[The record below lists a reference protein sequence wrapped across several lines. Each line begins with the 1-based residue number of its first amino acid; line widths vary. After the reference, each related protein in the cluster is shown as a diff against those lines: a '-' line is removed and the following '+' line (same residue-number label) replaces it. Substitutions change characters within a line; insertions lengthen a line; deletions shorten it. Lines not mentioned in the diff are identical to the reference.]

1 MDLDFSL
8 NWRIAPAGSSPG
20 AGLPFPDPAR
30 AEAPE
35 DFAAAELAAVLGR
48 ICGEAPRAGAGSE
61 TDRIIILH
69 TGEAGMR
76 AGARAG
82 AGASIAPPSFSWR
95 AADGRVEIF
104 GEDGRGLVRGVYDFL
119 DALGARWVGPG
130 PEGERLPAGPRL
142 ALAATGRRSPA
153 DETAATLILGHGCL
167 LSRWEE
173 YLPWAARAGYSRVFI
188 HTTRDALALGAAPQ
202 ALYESQRD
210 GIARAARRLGLA
222 LELGG
227 HLLRSFL
234 PRALF
239 REEPELFRERDGRR
253 TPDFNLCASNP
264 RALELAA
271 SAFVSF
277 AAAHPEIEVFHA
289 WPDDLPGGGW
299 CSCPACAAKPPAA
312 PQLAAARALA
322 AALAAAR
329 PDALLS
335 YLAYGDSA
343 AIAGLAP
350 EALPANL
357 ELLWAPRSRCRA
369 HGLDEADCAL
379 NAASLSA
386 YRAASAAWRSGG
398 GGPTAVF
405 EYWEDAILFKAA
417 VPPLSRAMA
426 GDVAAF
432 TDADAAGILLAGGRR
447 SFAPRPNPW
456 LLPRLLRGEEAGA
469 ALADWIG
476 AAYGPAAGPMARY
489 WAALEAA
496 WALDL
501 DLEPGETEWT
511 MPAGRG
517 LDLDEP
523 PADWGDPRLAS
534 PERLDARCANS
545 EILFDL
551 LRDAEAALAEA
562 QAVAAEEGGRSAP
575 WAAALRGEA
584 REYAAAG
591 NLLELD
597 CARLSAY
604 REFAEGQYKAAADIA
619 CLALG
624 PWAALSKALG
634 SAPDRRE
641 RRETRFLIYISYV
654 PRLQVIRRRA
664 MRFALSR
671 ALAKAAAALSLA
683 LRFLGIPRAWD
694 RPRRTGPG

>member
-1 MDLDFSL
+1 MELDFSL
-8 NWRIAPAGSSPG
+8 PWLIAPASSSPG

-48 ICGEAPRAGAGSE
+48 IRGEAPRAGAGSE
-61 TDRIIILH
+61 TERIIFLH
-69 TGEAGMR
+69 TREAR
-76 AGARAG
+76 PRVAG
-82 AGASIAPPSFSWR
+82 AGASASIAPPSFSWR

-104 GEDGRGLVRGVYDFL
+104 GEDGPGLVRGVYDFL
-119 DALGARWVGPG
+119 DALGARWVAPG
-130 PEGERLPAGPRL
+130 PEGERLPTGPRVT
-142 ALAATGRRSPA
+142 LAATGRRSPA
-153 DETAATLILGHGCL
+153 GEAAATLILGHGSI

-173 YLPWAARAGYSRVFI
+173 YLAWAARAGYSRVFV
-188 HTTRDALALGAAPQ
+188 HTTRGALALGAAPQ
-202 ALYESQRD
+202 ALYERQRG

-227 HLLRSFL
+227 HILPSFL

-253 TPDFNLCASNP
+253 SPDFNLCASNP

-271 SAFVSF
+271 AAFASF

-299 CSCPACAAKPPAA
+299 CSCPACAAKPPAM
-312 PQLAAARALA
+312 QYLDVARVLA
-322 AALAAAR
+322 AALAEIR
-329 PDALLS
+329 PGTLLS
-335 YLAYGDSA
+335 FLAYGDSA
-343 AIAGLAP
+343 AIAGIEP
-350 EALPANL
+350 GGLPANL

-369 HGLDEADCAL
+369 HSLDEADCAL

-386 YRAASAAWRSGG
+386 YRAASTSWRSSG

-426 GDVAAF
+426 GDVAAYGA
-432 TDADAAGILLAGGRR
+432 ADSVGILLAGGRLP
-447 SFAPRPNPW
+447 FAPRPNPW
-456 LLPRLLRGEEAGA
+456 LLPRLLRGESAGA
-469 ALADWIG
+469 ALAQWIG
-476 AAYGPAAGPMARY
+476 AAYGPAAEPMSRY

-496 WALDL
+496 WGLDL
-501 DLEPGETEWT
+501 DLEPGEAEWT

-523 PADWGDPRLAS
+523 PTDWGDPRLAS

-551 LRDAEAALAEA
+551 LRDAEGALAEA
-562 QAVAAEEGGRSAP
+562 SAIAAEEGGQSTP
-575 WAAALRGEA
+575 WATALRGES

-597 CARLSAY
+597 CARLSVY
-604 REFAEGQYKAAADIA
+604 REFAAGQWKAAADIA
-619 CLALG
+619 FLALG

-641 RRETRFLIYISYV
+641 RREARFLIYVAYV
-654 PRLQVIRRRA
+654 LRLQVIRRRA
-664 MRFALSR
+664 MRFVLSR
-671 ALAKAAAALSLA
+671 ALAKAAAALALA
-683 LRFLGIPRAWD
+683 LRYLGIPRAWE
-694 RPRRTGPG
+694 RPR